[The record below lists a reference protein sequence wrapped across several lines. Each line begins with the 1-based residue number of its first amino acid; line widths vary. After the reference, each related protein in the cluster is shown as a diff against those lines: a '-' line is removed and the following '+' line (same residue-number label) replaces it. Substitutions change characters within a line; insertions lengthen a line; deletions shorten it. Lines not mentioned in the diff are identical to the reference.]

1 MKKEVVYIGADH
13 AGFELKEH
21 IKSYLKRKG
30 YEVYDEGAH
39 TLNKKD
45 DYPDFAYRVARNVA
59 DNPDSFGVL
68 CCGSAQGMCIAA
80 NKVRNIRAVSAISVK
95 EATLTRTHNNANVL
109 CLSGWYMSNKN
120 AEKITDVFLATH
132 FSNLPRHVRRLKK
145 IIDLANSQRRW

>member
-1 MKKEVVYIGADH
+1 
-13 AGFELKEH
+13 
-21 IKSYLKRKG
+21 
-30 YEVYDEGAH
+30 
-39 TLNKKD
+39 
-45 DYPDFAYRVARNVA
+45 
-59 DNPDSFGVL
+59 
-68 CCGSAQGMCIAA
+68 MCIAA